1 MSEREG
7 DFVCLLN
14 TAIISPPQDA
24 YETEV
29 LDFLSKEMSIAQ
41 VFIDYVKLQASYH
54 EQALAA
60 INHCIPVLEGIISK
74 CVLLG

>member
-1 MSEREG
+1 M
-7 DFVCLLN
+7 
-14 TAIISPPQDA
+14 
-24 YETEV
+24 